1 MTSDMGIRENIR
13 REIFRLGYGTNL
25 KKFTDDKGLA
35 NIYPYINQILNGRRR
50 YNEDIISRIADAL
63 GVPLSVLFSDG
74 PVSINSPTLK
84 FNMPEGDYV
93 PIKLF
98 NDPVILG
105 PGYDMRELRPEGH
118 VAILKKHLPVGFSSH
133 EDRVV
138 CFPTTG
144 ISMKPTINPGSFVW
158 IDRKVPREDVV
169 EGGIYAFLSPDDG
182 VTIKRLV
189 ALNEEHLVIDGDN
202 PDREERALG
211 SLKGFPLA
219 LKIPVPEDPPI
230 IVGRVIWILNRLVEK
245 PKK

>member
-1 MTSDMGIRENIR
+1 MNMNMGIRENIKKQ
-13 REIFRLGYGTNL
+13 IDLLGYGGNL
-25 KKFTDDKGLA
+25 SRFAKDKGLS
-35 NIYPYINQILNGRRR
+35 NSHLNEILNGKKR
-50 YNEDIISRIADAL
+50 YNEGWLKRVAVAL
-63 GVPLSVLFSDG
+63 GVDVEVLLSSG
-74 PVSINSPTLK
+74 PVEIRPPVLK

-118 VAILKKHLPVGFSSH
+118 VAILKGHLPFGFSSN

-158 IDRKVPREDVV
+158 IDRDVPREDVV

-189 ALNEEHLVIDGDN
+189 ALDEEHIVIDGDN

-219 LKIPVPEDPPI
+219 LKIPEPDGPPI

-245 PKK
+245 PKI